1 MPTAKKRLQ
10 SFCKYAA
17 LIILIL
23 IFIFPLY
30 WMVVTALTP
39 KGSLLE
45 TSSIFPKTIT
55 FDNFLKIISG
65 GQLPIWFRNSAVVT
79 LLSTTIAI
87 TISSLAAYSISR
99 FRYFANNA
107 LGFFLLIVR
116 MLPETLLI
124 VPLYIIFS
132 KLGLID
138 SLASLVISDVTFVIP
153 FATWMM
159 KGFFDTIPIS
169 LEEAAQIDGCSMFQ
183 AARRVILPLTVSGL
197 AAVGIYSAIL
207 NWSEYLFA
215 RTMITSPQKW
225 MITVGISSY
234 LGEHMIVWGEIMAAA
249 ALSVL
254 PIIFVFTFLIKYL
267 ISGMTTGAVKE

>member
-10 SFCKYAA
+10 AFCKYAS

-45 TSSIFPKTIT
+45 TSSIFPRAVT

-65 GQLPIWFRNSAVVT
+65 GQLPIWFRNSAAVT

-87 TISSLAAYSISR
+87 AISSLAAYSISR

-132 KLGLID
+132 KMGLID

-254 PIIFVFTFLIKYL
+254 PIIFVFMFLIKYL
-267 ISGMTTGAVKE
+267 ISGLTTGAVKE